1 MEAIQLRHTNDLH
14 SHFEAWPRIR
24 RFLLAEKTAD
34 TTFNF
39 DIGDAIDRFHPLTDA
54 TLGKANVDLMNAA
67 HYDAVTI
74 GNNEGL
80 GMAHADL
87 NHLYDQA
94 NYPVILANLKELP
107 RGNQPAWAE
116 PYKILTTN
124 NQTKVAIIGLTAPY
138 QMTYR
143 SLDWQPL
150 PVEDVLDDLVP
161 KLRKEADLVILLSH
175 LGLPTDRDLAEKYD
189 LDVIIGAHTHHVL
202 PDGEMDHGTLLAA
215 AGRYGDHAG
224 QIDLVV
230 DDQHHVVSKQ
240 ARAIPLGELATEPG
254 DLAEIQALHDQGAE
268 LEEEK
273 KIVHFNQEQTVSDQ
287 GQACLAALKE
297 TTGLPVAFCSSG
309 LFLQDLPEGTDTA
322 EDFLESMPHAIH
334 PMVTTLTGAELMAL
348 AAEFQERRTDLVD
361 QKMKGSGFR
370 GKVFGH
376 LLIDGLDRNDD
387 GQLRYAGR
395 VVEPEKAYQIATL
408 DHYRWIN
415 FFQVL
420 DEAPAKIN
428 QKIFLRELLA
438 QYYQKHAQ

>member
-14 SHFEAWPRIR
+14 SHFEAWPRLR
-24 RFLLAEKTAD
+24 RFLLAKKTAD

-80 GMAHADL
+80 GMAHTDL

-94 NYPVILANLKELP
+94 NYSVILANLKELP
-107 RGNQPAWAE
+107 GDNQPAWAE

-138 QMTYR
+138 EMTYR

-150 PVEDVLDDLVP
+150 VVKDVLDDLVP
-161 KLRKEADLVILLSH
+161 RLRKEADLVILLSH
-175 LGLPTDRDLAEKYD
+175 LGLPTDRELAEKYD
-189 LDVIIGAHTHHVL
+189 LDVIMGAHTHHVL
-202 PDGEMDHGTLLAA
+202 PDGEMNHGTLLAA

-224 QIDLVV
+224 EIDLVL
-230 DDQHHVVSKQ
+230 DENHQLISKQ
-240 ARAIPLGELATEPG
+240 ARAIPLGELPTEPG
-254 DLAEIQALHDQGAE
+254 DLAEIQALHDRGAG
-268 LEEEK
+268 LEEAQ
-273 KIVHFNQEQTVSDQ
+273 KIVHFNQGKTISDQ

-297 TTGLPVAFCSSG
+297 STGLPVAFCSSG
-309 LFLQDLPEGTDTA
+309 LFLQDLPAGTDTA
-322 EDFLESMPHAIH
+322 EDFLASMPHAIH
-334 PMVTTLTGAELMAL
+334 PMVTTLTGTQLMTLVTEFEERENAL
-348 AAEFQERRTDLVD
+348 VNH
-361 QKMKGSGFR
+361 KMKGSGFR

-387 GQLRYAGR
+387 GQLRYAGL
-395 VVEPEKAYQIATL
+395 VVEPEKTYQIATL
-408 DHYRWIN
+408 DHYRWIS